1 MVDKDLNFRYSWSK
15 QPEAMK
21 ANLVDAA
28 APSTFI
34 QLTSRLSLNI
44 LPFPVQRICPSLLWL
59 VKLLSTIDAA
69 RWLTKRAKTAQLP
82 LYAKEVVRRTQ
93 TPANVA
99 VYNQIRRR
107 RSEERWDLSF
117 GKVKGWKG

>member
-1 MVDKDLNFRYSWSK
+1 MIDKNLNFRYSWSK

-21 ANLVDAA
+21 ANLVDAV
-28 APSTFI
+28 APSTSI
-34 QLTSRLSLNI
+34 QLTSRLSRSI
-44 LPFPVQRICPSLLWL
+44 LPFPVQSICPSLLWF

-69 RWLTKRAKTAQLP
+69 RYLTKKTKTAQLP
-82 LYAKEVVRRTQ
+82 LHANEVARRTQ

-99 VYNQIRRR
+99 VYHQIRRR

>member
-1 MVDKDLNFRYSWSK
+1 MIDKNLNFHYSWSK

-21 ANLVDAA
+21 ANLVDAV
-28 APSTFI
+28 APSTSI
-34 QLTSRLSLNI
+34 QLTSRLSPNI

-59 VKLLSTIDAA
+59 VKLLSIIDAA
-69 RWLTKRAKTAQLP
+69 RWLTQKTKTAQLP
-82 LYAKEVVRRTQ
+82 LHANEVVRRTQ

>member
-1 MVDKDLNFRYSWSK
+1 MVEKDLNFRYSWSK

-21 ANLVDAA
+21 ANLVDAV
-28 APSTFI
+28 APSTSI

-44 LPFPVQRICPSLLWL
+44 RPFQVRSICPSLLWL

-69 RWLTKRAKTAQLP
+69 RWLTKKTKTAQFP
-82 LYAKEVVRRTQ
+82 LHANEVVRRTQ

-99 VYNQIRRR
+99 VYN
-107 RSEERWDLSF
+107 
-117 GKVKGWKG
+117 